1 MTNQPRQPHHPR
13 QPKHPRH
20 LHPDLFERH
29 RRAVEFPGDP
39 RQQISRQELLDCGGS
54 ATALPR
60 RIKKLRRKSA
70 ADVVKTISS
79 IVSMYPAASTSAAET
94 RRIP

>member
-70 ADVVKTISS
+70 ADVVKTISLS
-79 IVSMYPAASTSAAET
+79 VSMYPAVSASAAET